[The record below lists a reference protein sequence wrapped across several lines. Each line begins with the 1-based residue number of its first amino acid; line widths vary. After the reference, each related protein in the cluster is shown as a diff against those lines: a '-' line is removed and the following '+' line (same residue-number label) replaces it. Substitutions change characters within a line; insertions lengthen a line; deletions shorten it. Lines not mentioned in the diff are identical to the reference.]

1 MNNARRG
8 RINEIKVRLQN
19 CLEEL
24 ETLRDEEQEYFDNM
38 PEGLQNSERGQAA
51 ESAASNLSDAYDDL
65 EEIIN
70 GHLESAVE

>member
-1 MNNARRG
+1 MNKARREQ
-8 RINEIKVRLQN
+8 INEIKVRLQN

-51 ESAASNLSDAYDDL
+51 ELAAGNLAEACDNL
-65 EEIIN
+65 ETII
-70 GHLESAVE
+70 GDYLESAVE